1 MRASHAAVVFTG
13 SDSAG
18 VQKLHDDLVE
28 CRLKNAQL
36 VSEPEHVQAALDAL
50 DCAMIIYVGS
60 DPALAQSALTALD
73 DAGRAS
79 LPLMVFIGSERETHA
94 AAKSGWFDMCLMHSM
109 EPRRIYRRLSSLLI
123 YKATKLRRSLDPS
136 ATSIAGLDGDA
147 SIPLHARR
155 ADGDGGCFQLV
166 YVSRSLI
173 EARHLARIGEVS
185 RKFNQSKGI
194 TGALMHHDGF
204 FVQVLEGVSKDVLS
218 LMAKIER
225 DTRHFDVVVRQA
237 KKVSKRLFGDWSLIC
252 FDMSK
257 KETALPAP
265 PCIPYATEPDSLI
278 ANVNLLVNYG
288 LGKRAIGHVEHYA
301 LDENVLFEPAWN
313 HLV

>member
-28 CRLKNAQL
+28 YRLKNAQL

-79 LPLMVFIGSERETHA
+79 LPLMVFIGSEQEIIA
-94 AAKSGWFDMCLMHSM
+94 AAKSGWFDMCLIDSM
-109 EPRRIYRRLSSLLI
+109 EPRRIYRRLSSLMI
-123 YKATKLRRSLDPS
+123 HKATKLRRSSDRSSELISGPARDRAIRS
-136 ATSIAGLDGDA
+136 NATR
-147 SIPLHARR
+147 P
-155 ADGDGGCFQLV
+155 DGDGGCFQLV

-173 EARHLARIGEVS
+173 EARTRSEARQLARIGEVS

-204 FVQVLEGVSKDVLS
+204 FVQILEGESKDVLS

-237 KKVSKRLFGDWSLIC
+237 KKVDKRLFGDWSLIC

-301 LDENVLFEPAWN
+301 LDENVLVRF
-313 HLV
+313 